1 MKIKLH
7 VMLSDAQSNILTTIN
22 HTGVHYPTRTI
33 LHVVEIDVPE
43 PPDGFAIDRITIVED
58 SDQKDF

>member
-7 VMLSDAQSNILTTIN
+7 VVLSDAQSNILTTIN

-33 LHVVEIDVPE
+33 LHVVEIDIPDA
-43 PPDGFAIDRITIVED
+43 PDGFAIDRITIAEE
-58 SDQKDF
+58 QKQRDI